1 MFWQGNMIITI
12 EKQKKENRFNL
23 FADGDFY
30 SGINLDQV
38 VKYNLKSGQD
48 LSKETID
55 EIVLE
60 SEVFYAFNKVLKYI
74 SKAMKTDF
82 DIRAYLT
89 NKKFNESVVNKTLE
103 KLKEYNYINDELYVK
118 NYIDTYKSKFG
129 KSRLKQNLKNKNID
143 ENLIEKYLI
152 FDENEVLN
160 NIKKEIL
167 KQTKNKTM
175 DVKLKQKIY
184 RNLSFKGYSFEQIKQ
199 AFNSLG
205 EEDEN
210 WD

>member
-1 MFWQGNMIITI
+1 MIITI

-89 NKKFNESVVNKTLE
+89 NKKFNESVVDKTLE

-152 FDENEVLN
+152 LDENEVLN

-199 AFNSLG
+199 AFNSVG

-210 WD
+210 WDWYGWSW

>member
-118 NYIDTYKSKFG
+118 SYIDTYKSKFG

-152 FDENEVLN
+152 LDENEVLN

-199 AFNSLG
+199 AFNSVG

>member
-1 MFWQGNMIITI
+1 MIITI

-210 WD
+210 WDWYGWSW